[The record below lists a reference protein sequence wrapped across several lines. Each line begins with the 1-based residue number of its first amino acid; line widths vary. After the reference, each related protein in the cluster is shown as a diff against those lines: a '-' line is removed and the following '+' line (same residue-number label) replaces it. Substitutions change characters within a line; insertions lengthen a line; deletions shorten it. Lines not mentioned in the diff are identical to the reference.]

1 MRFLART
8 GPWIAFAV
16 WLAAG
21 AAGLSLTIATWSINV
36 RPFTDPAAGNARD
49 IALSAVFAAVGLLLA
64 AKRPWNVVGW
74 LLLGVALSLA
84 LNVLF
89 VRYAVYG
96 LLAHP
101 GSLPGATVTAAL
113 GSSAWVFLISAL
125 ALLFLT
131 FPHGRLPSRRWRIAV
146 WGVLV
151 IDGLT
156 WAGNTLAPGPL
167 TRPLNAYDNPIGI
180 GALRSLT
187 NALSAPGFL
196 IIVIFAASAISLVQR
211 FRHARGDEREQYKWF
226 TFAAALFPVA
236 MIVVQT
242 LDAVFGQASTADTIG
257 STITGIVATAIP
269 IATAVAVLRYRLYEI
284 DRIVSRA
291 VVYGVLTV
299 VLGGAYVGLVLA
311 SEALFTSV
319 ARGSSVAVA
328 LSTLIVA
335 GLFLP
340 VRRRVQRFVDRR
352 FYRSKIDAEATL
364 ARFGR
369 RLQDESDLDTLLSD
383 VRSVVTEA
391 VAPAHV
397 SLWIRNDAGFAR
409 NDPETATR

>member
-1 MRFLART
+1 MRRLA
-8 GPWIAFAV
+8 GYVVWIVFAL
-16 WLAAG
+16 WFAAA
-21 AAGLSLTIATWSINV
+21 AAGLALTIATWRINA

-49 IALSAVFAAVGLLLA
+49 VALSAVFAAVGLLLA
-64 AKRPWNVVGW
+64 AKRPRNVVGW
-74 LLLGVALSLA
+74 LLLGVAFSLA

-101 GSLPGATVTAAL
+101 GSLPGATVAAAL
-113 GSSAWVFLISAL
+113 GSSAWVILISSL

-131 FPHGRLPSRRWRIAV
+131 FPHGRLPSPRWWIAV
-146 WGVLV
+146 WGVVV

-156 WAGNTLAPGPL
+156 WVGNTLAPGPL

-180 GALRSLT
+180 EALSSVK

-196 IIVIFAASAISLVQR
+196 IVVIFAASAVSLVQR
-211 FRHARGDEREQYKWF
+211 FRRARGDERQQYKWF

-236 MIVVQT
+236 LVVVQI

-299 VLGGAYVGLVLA
+299 VLGGVYVGLVLA
-311 SEALFTSV
+311 SEAVFTSV

-328 LSTLIVA
+328 LSTLVVA

-340 VRRRVQRFVDRR
+340 VRRRVQRLVDSR
-352 FYRSKIDAEATL
+352 FYRSKIDAEAML
-364 ARFGR
+364 GRFGA
-369 RLQDESDLDTLLSD
+369 RLQHEADLETLVAELD
-383 VRSVVTEA
+383 HVVRDALQPALVA
-391 VAPAHV
+391 VW
-397 SLWIRNDAGFAR
+397 LR

>member
-1 MRFLART
+1 MRRFA
-8 GPWIAFAV
+8 GNVVWVVFAV
-16 WLAAG
+16 WFAAA
-21 AAGLSLTIATWSINV
+21 AAGLSLTIATWSVNA
-36 RPFTDPAAGNARD
+36 RPFADPALGNARD
-49 IALSAVFAAVGLLLA
+49 IGLGAVFAGVGLLLA
-64 AKRPWNVVGW
+64 AKRPGNVVGW

-89 VRYAVYG
+89 VRYAIYG

-101 GSLPGATVTAAL
+101 SSLPGATVTAAL

-131 FPHGRLPSRRWRIAV
+131 FPHGRLPSPRWRIAV

-156 WAGNTLAPGPL
+156 WVGSTLGPGPL
-167 TRPLNAYDNPIGI
+167 TRPLNAYENPIGI

-196 IIVIFAASAISLVQR
+196 IIVIFAASAVSLVQR

-236 MIVVQT
+236 MVVVQT

-257 STITGIVATAIP
+257 SSITGIVATAIP
-269 IATAVAVLRYRLYEI
+269 IATAIAVLRYRLYEI

-291 VVYGVLTV
+291 VVYGVLTI

-311 SEALFTSV
+311 SEALFASV

-328 LSTLIVA
+328 LSTLVVA

-340 VRRRVQRFVDRR
+340 VRRRVQRLVDRR
-352 FYRSKIDAEATL
+352 FYRNKIDAEAML
-364 ARFGR
+364 ARFGA
-369 RLQDESDLDTLLSD
+369 RLQHESDLEALLSD

-391 VAPAHV
+391 LAPAHV
-397 SLWIRNDAGFAR
+397 SLWLRSDAGIAR